1 MPTDQEI
8 KIVPPK
14 ASPLARNPRSSY
26 VPWLIVLIGVYFA
39 LVMLT
44 AWLPLSGYMQTLSL
58 VLGTLLILDVLHS
71 AKWMIK
77 NFYDKG

>member
-14 ASPLARNPRSSY
+14 ASQLARNTRANY

-39 LVMLT
+39 LVVLV
-44 AWLPLSGYMQTLSL
+44 ALLPISAAMQTLSL
-58 VLGTLLILDVLHS
+58 ILGTLLILDVHHS
-71 AKWMIK
+71 IK
-77 NFYDKG
+77 YHVRNRE

>member
-14 ASPLARNPRSSY
+14 AGRPARNLSSSY
-26 VPWLIVLIGVYFA
+26 APWLVVLIAVYFA
-39 LVMLT
+39 LVVLVSY
-44 AWLPLSGYMQTLSL
+44 LPLSGYMRTLSL
-58 VLGTLLILDVLHS
+58 ILGTLLILDVLHS